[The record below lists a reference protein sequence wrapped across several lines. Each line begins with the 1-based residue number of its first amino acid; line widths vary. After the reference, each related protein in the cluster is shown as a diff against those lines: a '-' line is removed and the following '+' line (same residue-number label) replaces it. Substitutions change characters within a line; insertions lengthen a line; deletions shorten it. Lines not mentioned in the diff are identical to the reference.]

1 MQAGSDQELVGD
13 TTQTG
18 VASPADEAHDQPAV
32 TDQTGITSWRWWPV
46 VWITAVGIIL
56 AAFCLYSRPPYVAP
70 IPHFPRLPLYGNYL
84 PTFSR
89 LGWWLIPAGL
99 LLAAIAW
106 AAISTRVRTWV
117 ALTLIVLGGW
127 VASIAVN
134 LLRGHPSALIHGVS
148 TKRIGVGPGLKTG
161 ASYTTDL
168 HFVDDLGVRGFV
180 QHFSS
185 MQTQF
190 NSWNIRT
197 HPPGTEVMLWVFY
210 KLAGPGHPFR
220 FATVLAVVSLL
231 AAVGAYALGRAYG
244 GERAGRI
251 AAVLT
256 VATPSLL
263 MLSYTNV
270 DVIFATFFTAAAAL
284 CVLGAQRRSLPLT
297 AAAGA
302 VLGLT
307 TFMTYATVFLALAM
321 AIAIAVETRSLR
333 QIVRLGLAT
342 IAGAGAVLAILWV
355 TLGFDVISTY
365 QQLPRSPGKY
375 YQYFIAGHPASV
387 LVSAGLPLAALGLA
401 GLVIKVPGARRPILP
416 LALVAIMFVWG
427 ILPPTVTALR
437 QGEVE
442 RTWAFLY
449 PLLAAAAAPV
459 IDRWIGSARM
469 RAAWAGAIVG
479 LLILITVA
487 QAGVIQALWDN
498 IL

>member
-1 MQAGSDQELVGD
+1 MQAGSDQELVSD
-13 TTQTG
+13 TALTG
-18 VASPADEAHDQPAV
+18 LASPADEAHDQPAV
-32 TDQTGITSWRWWPV
+32 ADRTEITSWRWWPV
-46 VWITAVGIIL
+46 VWMAAVGIIL

-70 IPHFPRLPLYGNYL
+70 IPHFPRLPLYGKYL
-84 PTFSR
+84 PTFSS
-89 LGWWLIPAGL
+89 LGWLLIPAGL

-117 ALTLIVLGGW
+117 ALTLIVFGGW

-148 TKRIGVGPGLKTG
+148 TKQIGF
-161 ASYTTDL
+161 YTSDL

-220 FATVLAVVSLL
+220 FATALAILSLL
-231 AAVGAYALGRAYG
+231 VALGAYALGRAYG

-251 AAVLT
+251 AALLT

-263 MLSYTNV
+263 MLAYTNV

-333 QIVRLGLAT
+333 QIIRLGLAT
-342 IAGAGAVLAILWV
+342 IAGAVAVLAILRV
-355 TLGFDVISTY
+355 TLGFDVVSTY
-365 QQLPRSPGKY
+365 QQLPRSSGTY
-375 YQYFIAGHPASV
+375 YQYFVAGHPASV

-427 ILPPTVTALR
+427 VLPPTITALR

-479 LLILITVA
+479 GLILITVA
-487 QAGVIQALWDN
+487 QAGVIQSLWDN